1 MATRV
6 LVTRPV
12 REALRWTA
20 KLQAHGFA
28 AQALPLIDI
37 VPAEPAPLV
46 AAWMG
51 LAQYHAVMFVSA
63 NAVHA
68 FAAARP
74 AACAWVGATR
84 AWATGPGTAQA
95 LLDAG
100 VDPACIDAPAA
111 DAAQFDSEALWD
123 CVAHQPLAGARVLI
137 VRGADAEGRQAGRP
151 WLADRL
157 ALAQAQVDT
166 VVAYGRGVPQWDD
179 AQLAVARA
187 GASDGAV
194 WLFSSSDAVRHLA
207 LLLPGQAWNQARA
220 VATHPRIAQAALALG
235 FGRVQA
241 SRPGLDDLLAS
252 IESFG

>member
-12 REALRWTA
+12 REALRWTG
-20 KLQAHGFA
+20 KLQARGYA
-28 AQALPLIDI
+28 AHALPLIDI

-46 AAWMG
+46 AAWTG

-74 AACAWVGATR
+74 AACAWADATR

-137 VRGADAEGRQAGRP
+137 VRGANAEGRQAGRP

-157 ALAQAQVDT
+157 AQAQAQVDT
-166 VVAYGRGVPQWDD
+166 VVAYGRGLPQWDA
-179 AQLAVARA
+179 AQLAIARA

-194 WLFSSSDAVRHLA
+194 WLLSSSDAVRHLA
-207 LLLPGQAWNQARA
+207 RLLPGQAWDQARA